1 MKTLPFLFV
10 ILLVL
15 LSACSSAAPSA
26 GGIEISNATLVL
38 PVSDSMSG
46 MDMGPTPTSDAM
58 NGMQGMDMSSEPAG
72 YMQITNNSTVDDRLI
87 SASCDFAD
95 LELHETTMNGD
106 VASMNT
112 VSSIDIPAGS
122 TVEFKSGGLHIM
134 FTNMKKELKIGDT
147 VALTLQFEKAGA
159 ITVSATV
166 TGR

>member
-1 MKTLPFLFV
+1 
-10 ILLVL
+10 
-15 LSACSSAAPSA
+15 
-26 GGIEISNATLVL
+26 
-38 PVSDSMSG
+38 
-46 MDMGPTPTSDAM
+46 
-58 NGMQGMDMSSEPAG
+58 
-72 YMQITNNSTVDDRLI
+72 
-87 SASCDFAD
+87 
-95 LELHETTMNGD
+95 MNGD
-106 VASMNT
+106 VASMKT